1 MEMMAYYA
9 FWSGVLAS
17 SVALAAGFIYVVFPR
32 LAVRSAAT
40 NAGTM
45 QVPVVVTSPEWLRGG
60 SKSMSW
66 LAVAVFSAYLGLR
79 WSASGLPP
87 VSNMWEYT
95 VAFGWAMVIGS
106 RVVDSLYRAWGLS
119 LALLAGALVLFA
131 VAEAAFSSRIGLIP
145 APHVQHLEAK
155 HLLALHAGTM
165 LVAFGAFG
173 VAFVA
178 AAAILIRQL
187 GASSGWLPSK
197 RTLEEITDR
206 AVLLGFPA
214 YTLGLAV
221 GSFWMNS
228 LWGNYWDWDTKA
240 ASALVAWLIYTAYL
254 HARTLRR
261 WRSVRAPLLVI
272 IGFATVMFGYFGVN
286 LLDYFGGN
294 L

>member
-1 MEMMAYYA
+1 METMAYYA
-9 FWSGVLAS
+9 FWSGVLS
-17 SVALAAGFIYVVFPR
+17 TSVALAAGLTYALIPR

-40 NAGTM
+40 SIGTV
-45 QVPVVVTSPEWLRGG
+45 QVPVILTGPTWLKGG
-60 SKSMSW
+60 SQGMSW
-66 LAVAVFSAYLGLR
+66 LAIAVFTAYLGLR

-106 RVVDSLYRAWGLS
+106 CLVDWRYRAWGLS
-119 LALLAGALVLFA
+119 VGLLAGALVLFV

-145 APHVQHLEAK
+145 APHLQHLQAK

-173 VAFVA
+173 VAFMA
-178 AAAILIRQL
+178 AGGLLIRRL
-187 GASSGWLPSK
+187 AGEFKWLPSK

-206 AVLLGFPA
+206 SLLVGLPF

-221 GSFWMNS
+221 GSYWMNQ

-240 ASALVAWLIYTAYL
+240 ASSLATWLIFVGYF
-254 HARTLRR
+254 HARNLRS
-261 WRSVRAPLLVI
+261 WRPAKAPLLI
-272 IGFATVMFGYFGVN
+272 GAGFAALMFSYFGVN
-286 LLDYFGGN
+286 LW
-294 L
+294 